1 MAATARTRVK
11 RPRKPKNKRKAK
23 PIMLFAAQDLDARR
37 FVLTAVAAALVWG
50 VIAINRYIRSKKME
64 RLCHSWNMEFTCLYN
79 DLALRCLDAT
89 KLYHSKPH
97 GTIQNP
103 MTCELDD
110 TRIVVFD
117 YQAYRPAYSDRVD
130 DPWQTNAM
138 LLPKRQ
144 NFPVFQMRP
153 ETFTG
158 KLMTSIGSPEIDFDE
173 HPAFSSSYILQAEN
187 EKLVRK
193 VFDKPLLD
201 LLSEHPGWWIEGNRR
216 GLIIFKK
223 GKLMNA
229 DQIWSAMDL
238 AVKLS
243 KLLDSR
249 GQQWLANDLAEVKG
263 LSCMT
268 WLPEAMAKM
277 PSESCESI

>member
-1 MAATARTRVK
+1 MRVASDCK
-11 RPRKPKNKRKAK
+11 SQTSKRKAK
-23 PIMLFAAQDLDARR
+23 AFVLLAAQDSDARR
-37 FVLTAVAAALVWG
+37 VVLTAIAATLIWAAIAL
-50 VIAINRYIRSKKME
+50 NRFLRRKKME
-64 RLCHSWNMEFTCLYN
+64 RLCNAWSMEISCLYN
-79 DLALRCLDAT
+79 DLVLRCLDAT
-89 KLYHSKPH
+89 KLCHSKSH

-130 DPWQTNAM
+130 DPCQTLVM

-153 ETFTG
+153 ETLTG
-158 KLMTSIGSPEIDFDE
+158 KLLTSIGSPEIDFDE
-173 HPAFSSSYILQAEN
+173 HPSFSSSCILQGEN

-193 VFDKPLLD
+193 VFDQPLLD
-201 LLSEHPGWWIEGNRR
+201 LLADHPGWWIEGNRR

-229 DQIWSAMDL
+229 EQIWSAMDL

-268 WLPEAMAKM
+268 WLPDAMAKM
-277 PSESCESI
+277 PSGSYENT